1 MVDVVDLVCV
11 DTHVIARLK
20 IADVCGSARNAFVF
34 SRFRDRDSVY
44 GLVVGLNDDIVLANS
59 PQHPGERHR
68 GLVPPAIRRLTS
80 RIALRMRSAWVST
93 TWVSTTWIST
103 TGGDDLAKTRKT
115 GQQENGQQ

>member
-1 MVDVVDLVCV
+1 MVGVLDLVCFN
-11 DTHVIARLK
+11 THVIARLK

-68 GLVPPAIRRLTS
+68 GLIPPAIRRLTS
-80 RIALRMRSAWVST
+80 RIALRIRPARVSSTRISA
-93 TWVSTTWIST
+93 
-103 TGGDDLAKTRKT
+103 TGESNAGDDLAKTGKT
-115 GQQENGQQ
+115 GQQEKGR